1 MFTGI
6 IEAQGHVTRVERKAD
21 SLQITLP
28 CPFEGI
34 VLGESIAINGA
45 CLTVAQILPK
55 TRPTILP
62 NTPPESSHDLV
73 FFISAE
79 TLEKTNLGEIQLNSL
94 VNLER
99 AITLSTR
106 LSGHIVQGHV
116 DGKAQLV
123 EVAPIGE
130 SYRMKWQLPAQ
141 LARYCISKGSITL
154 NGVSLTINALTTANP
169 SDPLETCLE
178 IMVIPHT
185 WTHTNLSHLRIRDE
199 VNVEV
204 DLLAKYVERLC
215 KT

>member
-6 IEAQGHVTRVERKAD
+6 IEAQVGITEVKKQPD
-21 SLQITLP
+21 SLEIRLP
-28 CPFEGI
+28 NPFADVI
-34 VLGESIAINGA
+34 LGESIAVNGA
-45 CLTVAQILPK
+45 CLTVAQIDSP
-55 TRPTILP
+55 
-62 NTPPESSHDLV
+62 DLL
-73 FFISAE
+73 FFVSAE
-79 TLEKTNLGEIQLNSL
+79 TLEKTNLARLEVGSS

-106 LSGHIVQGHV
+106 LSGHLVQGHV

-123 EVAPIGE
+123 EISSVGE
-130 SYRMKWQLPAQ
+130 SYRMKWQIPPS

-154 NGVSLTINALTTANP
+154 NGVSLTINSLDG
-169 SDPLETCLE
+169 SFCS

-185 WTHTNLSHLRIRDE
+185 WTHTNLSRLQVGDE

-215 KT
+215 QPLLQL